1 MKKFINLKVVKLST
15 HYNWYGRDEGY
26 TIREIRMNNTKFKER
41 EGWTID
47 LSKFA
52 KHRTDDVSEIELE
65 NYLNHP
71 QFVNTLVSIDEIAQI
86 ETEPRN
92 LLIYKNENEF
102 KIISIYE
109 LRVKTGRGR
118 GINGIDHE
126 MYITED
132 SFNNLKNGYGPVFDM
147 F

>member
-1 MKKFINLKVVKLST
+1 MNKFVNLTVIKLNT

-26 TIREIRMNNTKFKER
+26 TIQDIRMNNTKFKER
-41 EGWTID
+41 EGWTIE
-47 LSKFA
+47 LTKYA
-52 KHRTDDVSEIELE
+52 KNRIDNVSEIELE
-65 NYLNHP
+65 NYLEHP
-71 QFVNTLVSIDEIAQI
+71 QFVNTLVSIDELAQI

-118 GINGIDHE
+118 GINGIEYD
-126 MYITED
+126 MFITE
-132 SFNNLKNGYGPVFDM
+132 SSYKNLINELNK
-147 F
+147 